1 MLVKIECPIC
11 QAERTMSLVESSY
24 KGPYRCWKCRT
35 LFTIEL
41 KDNKLTSWEP
51 LSEEELG
58 KQQEAK
64 SIQDKLKRQFPG
76 REGND

>member
-1 MLVKIECPIC
+1 
-11 QAERTMSLVESSY
+11 MSLVESVY
-24 KGPYRCWKCRT
+24 QGPYRCWKCHA

-51 LSEEELG
+51 LSEEEFR
-58 KQQEAK
+58 KQQEIKAV
-64 SIQDKLKRQFPG
+64 QDKLKRQFPG